1 MELTDTSLVHS
12 ITISERKSVSI
23 TGVKKIDSFD
33 HKEFLLD
40 TIMGFIHVTGNE
52 LSIGTMNM
60 DTGSLLIKGTIETVS
75 YVGKVKDSKDTFL
88 KKLFK

>member
-1 MELTDTSLVHS
+1 MELTETSLVHQ
-12 ITISERKSVSI
+12 IIISERKSVSI

-40 TIMGFIHVTGNE
+40 TIMGFIHVTGSE

-75 YVGKVKDSKDTFL
+75 YVGKVKDSKDSFL

>member
-1 MELTDTSLVHS
+1 MELTDTSIVHS
-12 ITISERKSVSI
+12 ITISERKAVSI